1 MNVLTATYTDKGIK
15 KPSNQDSLC
24 LKIADTSVGKVV
36 LAVICD
42 GMGGLSKGEV
52 ASASVVNAFS
62 AWFEEEL
69 PAQLATMDFDDI
81 EYRWRRIVKEQNQRI
96 AEYGRKHKLQLGTT
110 WTALL
115 VIDSN
120 LFMIG
125 HVGDSRVYRIHQQLE
140 VLTEDQTVV
149 GREMKRGTM
158 TPEQA
163 KLDPRRNVLLQCIG
177 ASKVVEPQ
185 FLHGRPQPGEVYMLC
200 SDGFRHMITA
210 NEIADAFSP
219 SVLMDEE
226 TMELKAKQLVE
237 LNKQRQETDNIT
249 VLLLKFCKD
258 GD

>member
-1 MNVLTATYTDKGIK
+1 MKVLTAAYTDKGIK

-24 LKIADTSVGKVV
+24 MKIADTAIGKVV
-36 LAVICD
+36 LAIICD

-69 PAQLATMDFDDI
+69 PTQLVNMDFDDM
-81 EYRWRRIVKEQNQRI
+81 EYRWGRIVKEQNQRI
-96 AEYGRKHKLQLGTT
+96 AEYGRKHRIQLGTT

-115 VIDSN
+115 VIDSRF
-120 LFMIG
+120 FMIG
-125 HVGDSRVYRIHQQLE
+125 HVGDSRVYRIHRQLE
-140 VLTEDQTVV
+140 VLTDDQTVV
-149 GREMKRGTM
+149 GREVKRGTM
-158 TPEQA
+158 TAEQA
-163 KLDPRRNVLLQCIG
+163 KKDPRRNVLLQCIG

-185 FLHGRPQPGEVYMLC
+185 FLRGRPEPDEVYMLC

-210 NEIADAFSP
+210 SEIAAAFSP
-219 SVLMDEE
+219 VTLLDEE
-226 TMELKAKQLVE
+226 TMEQKAKQLVE

-249 VLLLKFCKD
+249 VLLLKLCKD